1 MKKYVVILSGKKKNT
16 LTEKLLIDH
25 VKNLKE
31 INKKGQLFICGP
43 LVDSDKAIKIINA
56 NSMEEALKIV
66 NADPFTINSYYPD
79 VEVLALEEANEENE
93 YLLKG

>member
-43 LVDSDKAIKIINA
+43 LVDSDKAIKIINV